1 MIIVYMQSSERS
13 SPDNEDEDQRY
24 PVALVCLSPLSGSS
38 VASFP
43 QELYPP
49 VPKPMMELWVKQS
62 FCWLTMMPILAL
74 KITRLSP
81 TISNPSL
88 LQIRCKEACEPATF
102 FQVSRSSK
110 VARYFPSAINESRVG
125 CLVDEDKTDL
135 WSNNHIEADPRRVF
149 SSTLVTLFLVSRS
162 HSCQQHLDR
171 SFRPY
176 RNGNDNE
183 KYSEID

>member
-1 MIIVYMQSSERS
+1 MPYQCTKM
-13 SPDNEDEDQRY
+13 Y

-43 QELYPP
+43 QELSPP
-49 VPKPMMELWVKQS
+49 VPKPIMELWVKQS

-74 KITRLSP
+74 KIARLSP

-110 VARYFPSAINESRVG
+110 MARYFPSAINEYKESAVLLMKIKLTYGPIIISRQIREGCFPVVG
-125 CLVDEDKTDL
+125 NFVSCK
-135 WSNNHIEADPRRVF
+135 SKP
-149 SSTLVTLFLVSRS
+149 FLPAASW
-162 HSCQQHLDR
+162 
-171 SFRPY
+171 
-176 RNGNDNE
+176 
-183 KYSEID
+183 